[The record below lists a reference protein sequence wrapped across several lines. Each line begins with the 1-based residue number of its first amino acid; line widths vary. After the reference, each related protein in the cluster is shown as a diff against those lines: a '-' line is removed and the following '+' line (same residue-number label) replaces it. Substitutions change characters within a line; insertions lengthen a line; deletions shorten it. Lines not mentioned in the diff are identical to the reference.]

1 MIPPGRIS
9 MKHISSTDNPLIKSL
24 SLLQLAK
31 HRKKTGLYMAE
42 GEMSASEAIRRNVLP
57 RQVLFTENYTSH
69 EIIREFQCRK
79 VDTVL
84 CAEKCYRKLSDAGAE
99 QGIAMVLNIPQ
110 APEVSDFPNR
120 GAVLCACQVQDPG
133 NMGTLIRT
141 AEALGAAA
149 FLSVAPCADTWN
161 PKVVRS
167 SSGSVLNFPVFRCE
181 LDCAREMIEK
191 VAAQVLA
198 GVASGGKPV
207 DQIPVSEPVVVVTG
221 NEARGI
227 DPALLPESAQRV
239 SIPLTNHVESLN
251 ASVAGAIMLYEV
263 MKKYHENA

>member
-9 MKHISSTDNPLIKSL
+9 MKHIFSTDNPLIKTL
-24 SLLQLAK
+24 SLLKLAK

-42 GEMSASEAIRRNVLP
+42 GEMSALEAVRRNVRP

-69 EIIREFQCRK
+69 RTISELQNLGAEMIQCT
-79 VDTVL
+79 DT
-84 CAEKCYRKLSDAGAE
+84 CYRKFSNTHASE
-99 QGIAMVLNIPQ
+99 GIAMVLDIPS
-110 APEVSDFPNR
+110 APDTTDFPR
-120 GAVLCACQVQDPG
+120 KGAVVCAYQVQDPG

-167 SSGSVLNFPVFRCE
+167 SSGSVLSFPVFSCE
-181 LDCAREMIEK
+181 WDRVLEM
-191 VAAQVLA
+191 VRSASAQVLA
-198 GVASGGKPV
+198 GIPSGGESLEH
-207 DQIPVSEPVVVVTG
+207 ISLSEPVVVMTG

-227 DPALLPESAQRV
+227 DQAALPEFAQHV
-239 SIPLTNHVESLN
+239 SIPISNGVESLN

-263 MKKYHENA
+263 MKRIT